1 MKFFYPIIFD
11 NQFMTKTIYF
21 RTFAKVAIVP
31 YIGGTVA
38 HTLRL
43 IYKFPIVEAPFWI
56 HWVIVLLG
64 GYASLGFIFHVSKIK
79 FHGIIDKILYG
90 LVIFHLG
97 GSVIMH
103 AYSLVVQNNNWMDVF
118 SLEYSYFA
126 IVYFVGLG
134 LYCKSLSKRIDAQ

>member
-1 MKFFYPIIFD
+1 
-11 NQFMTKTIYF
+11 MTKSIYF

-103 AYSLVVQNNNWMDVF
+103 GYSLVVQNNYWMRVF
-118 SLEYSYFA
+118 SMEYSYFA
-126 IVYFVGLG
+126 LLYFIGLG
-134 LYCKSLSKRIDAQ
+134 LYCKSLSKRIDAQTGDT

>member
-1 MKFFYPIIFD
+1 
-11 NQFMTKTIYF
+11 MTKTFYF
-21 RTFAKVAIVP
+21 RTFSKVAILP

-43 IYKFPIVEAPFWI
+43 IYKFPIVETPFWI
-56 HWVIVLLG
+56 HWVIVFLA
-64 GYASLGFIFHVSKIK
+64 GYASFGFIFHVNKIK
-79 FHGIIDKILYG
+79 FRGVIEKIIYG

-103 AYSLVVQNNNWMDVF
+103 AYSLAAQNNNWMGIF

-126 IVYFVGLG
+126 LLYFVGLG
-134 LYCKSLSKRIDAQ
+134 LYCKSLSKRIAAQFDD

>member
-1 MKFFYPIIFD
+1 
-11 NQFMTKTIYF
+11 MTKTFYF

-31 YIGGTVA
+31 YIGGTIA

-43 IYKFPIVEAPFWI
+43 IYKFPIVEAPFLI
-56 HWVIVLLG
+56 HWVVVLFG
-64 GYASLGFIFHVSKIK
+64 GYASVGFIFYISKIK
-79 FHGIIDKILYG
+79 FSGIIDKLLYG

-103 AYSLVVQNNNWMDVF
+103 TYSLVVQNNNWMGRF

-126 IVYFVGLG
+126 IIYFVGLG
-134 LYCKSLSKRIDAQ
+134 LYCKSLSKRIEAQ